1 MTCSVAVLGAN
12 GFIGS
17 RMVELTHL
25 GGAANVRPIVRRAA
39 ALASA
44 SRFGLDGRV
53 ADARDAQALA
63 SAFEG
68 CDHVVHAVAGDPQ
81 TIVGAIEPVYRAAE
95 SAGVRRL
102 VYLSSASVHGQSP
115 APGTDEAS
123 ALSDEQAIEYN
134 IAKIR
139 AERLLAE
146 LRNSGTVEVVVLRPG
161 IVFGPRSSW
170 TGGFA
175 DELLAGTAYLV
186 EGGQG
191 ICNSVYVDNVVHAIG
206 LAIEAP
212 DADRRTYLV
221 CDGEEVTWADLCRPV
236 AEALG
241 FDLKAIDVA
250 APSSFRPNWR
260 QRLQDSDALRQ
271 LARNLP
277 EPVSVGLKAGYAKWR
292 QKNAGAVSRPRV
304 EITEERA
311 LLHRCRTKLSSAKA
325 ERELGYRP
333 IVSFDEAC
341 RRCVGWLAF
350 AGYPTVQAGTL
361 AQ

>member
-1 MTCSVAVLGAN
+1 MTYSVAVLGAN

-17 RMVELTHL
+17 RMVELAHL
-25 GGAANVRPIVRRAA
+25 GGLASVRPIVRRAA

-44 SRFGLDGRV
+44 SRFELEGRV

-63 SAFEG
+63 CAFEG

-95 SAGVRRL
+95 AAGVRRL

-115 APGTDEAS
+115 APGTDETS
-123 ALSDEQAIEYN
+123 ALSDKQTIEYN
-134 IAKIR
+134 VAKIQ

-146 LRNSGTVEVVVLRPG
+146 LRSSGNVEVVVLRPG

-191 ICNSVYVDNVVHAIG
+191 ICNSVYVDNVVHAIR
-206 LAIEAP
+206 LALEAP
-212 DADRRTYLV
+212 DADGRTYLV

-236 AEALG
+236 AQALG
-241 FDLKAIDVA
+241 FNLTAIAVA
-250 APSSFRPNWR
+250 APSSFRLGWR
-260 QRLQDSDALRQ
+260 QRLRNSGVLRQ
-271 LARNLP
+271 MASNLP
-277 EPVSVGLKAGYAKWR
+277 EPINVGLKAGYAKWR
-292 QKNAGAVSRPRV
+292 QKNAGLAPGPRI
-304 EITEERA
+304 EITEERT
-311 LLHRCRTKLSSAKA
+311 LLHRCRTKLSSTRA
-325 ERELGYRP
+325 ERELGYQP
-333 IVSFDEAC
+333 IVSFEEAC

-350 AGYPTVQAGTL
+350 AGYPTVQAR
-361 AQ
+361 APVQ